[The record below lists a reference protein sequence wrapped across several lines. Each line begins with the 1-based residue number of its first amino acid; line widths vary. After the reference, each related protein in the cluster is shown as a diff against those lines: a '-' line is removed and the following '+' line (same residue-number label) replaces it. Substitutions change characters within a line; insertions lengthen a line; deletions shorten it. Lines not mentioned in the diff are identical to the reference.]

1 MNEISMMQDQA
12 LIKLA
17 EEMKQQTSYTEQ
29 TEILQIAFEATI
41 KPLLE
46 MTEEDI
52 SSLDELLRSIM
63 EEQQVYG
70 YTLFLNFKKEV
81 PEILDDL
88 KDYEYL
94 STLRMLSTEVLQEL
108 MAESDLDWFTDHS
121 LQVGSDLPI
130 KDHTCSKHYESMVR
144 AFTIQ
149 GFYLAMIHTLQENNQ
164 SLKSVEKRGVIGGDV
179 DNPFYDFTALHY
191 LQTVKLSSDLEY
203 YEIYRWNGL
212 DVNGAIKQVGEL
224 MFFADLN
231 QINIYLNKDVPEVE
245 SNIFIN
251 LTHQL
256 LKNNDSDISIFVQKT
271 IGDALEIS

>member
-12 LIKLA
+12 IIKLA
-17 EEMKQQTSYTEQ
+17 NDMKKQSDYTEQ
-29 TEILQIAFEATI
+29 VEIMQIVFERMI
-41 KPLLE
+41 EPLL
-46 MTEEDI
+46 DI
-52 SSLDELLRSIM
+52 TKDDKSHYKNLLRSIM

-70 YTLFLNFKKEV
+70 YTLFLNLKKEV

-88 KDYEYL
+88 KDYTHL

-130 KDHTCSKHYESMVR
+130 KDHTCSKHYEKMVC

-149 GFYLAMIHTLQENNQ
+149 GFYLAIIHTLQESNRP
-164 SLKSVEKRGVIGGDV
+164 LMSVEKQGIIGGAV
-179 DNPFYDFTALHY
+179 DSPFYDFTALHY
-191 LQTVKLSSDLEY
+191 LQTVKLSSDIEY

-212 DVNGAIKQVGEL
+212 DVNGAIRKVGEL
-224 MFFADLN
+224 MYFANMDQL
-231 QINIYLNKDVPEVE
+231 NIYLDTDLPEVE

-251 LTHQL
+251 LSHQIMQ
-256 LKNNDSDISIFVQKT
+256 NNGSDINIFVQKT
-271 IGDALEIS
+271 IGDTLEIS

>member
-1 MNEISMMQDQA
+1 MMQDHA
-12 LIKLA
+12 LIQLA
-17 EEMKQQTSYTEQ
+17 EEMKQQSRYNEQ
-29 TEILQIAFEATI
+29 AEILQIAFEAAI

-46 MTEEDI
+46 ITEEDA
-52 SSLDELLRSIM
+52 SYFDELLRSIM

-108 MAESDLDWFTDHS
+108 MAESDLDWFTEHA

-130 KDHTCSKHYESMVR
+130 KDHTCSKHYEKMVR

-149 GFYLAMIHTLQENNQ
+149 GFYLAMIHTLKENNQ
-164 SLKSVEKRGVIGGDV
+164 PLISVEKQGIIGGDV
-179 DNPFYDFTALHY
+179 DSPFYDFTALHY
-191 LQTVKLSSDLEY
+191 LQTIKLSSDIEY

-224 MFFADLN
+224 IYFADMN
-231 QINIYLNKDVPEVE
+231 QLNIYLNTDLPEVE
-245 SNIFIN
+245 ANIFIN

-256 LKNNDSDISIFVQKT
+256 MQNNDSDINIIVQRT
-271 IGDALEIS
+271 IGDTMEIS